1 MEPKKTGGRKS
12 TIVEYSE
19 KLTEALELI
28 LYKRLTSGEFRT
40 TFSKMYG
47 VSERTADSTWKR
59 CKDIIAER
67 FKEEQGV
74 LIEQQVERYFDLL
87 IRARQDGNKRVERE
101 TLDSISKLY
110 GLDAVKKI
118 DITTDGNPISVNII
132 LNND

>member
-87 IRARQDGNKRVERE
+87 VRARQDGNKRVERE

>member
-1 MEPKKTGGRKS
+1 MAKVSTGGRKS

-19 KLTEALELI
+19 KLTEALELM
-28 LYKRLTSGEFRT
+28 LYKRLTSGEFRV

-47 VSERTADSTWKR
+47 VSERTADATWKR

-87 IRARQDGNKRVERE
+87 VRARQDNNKRVERE
-101 TLDSISKLY
+101 VLDSITKLY
-110 GLDAVKKI
+110 GLESPKKV
-118 DITTDGNPISVNII
+118 DVTSNGEQISLNII
-132 LNND
+132 LDKD

>member
-1 MEPKKTGGRKS
+1 MAKVASGGRKS

-28 LYKRLTSGEFRT
+28 LYKRLTSGEFRV
-40 TFSKMYG
+40 TFSKMYD
-47 VSERTADSTWKR
+47 VSERTADATWKK

-87 IRARQDGNKRVERE
+87 FRARQDNNKRVERE
-101 TLDSISKLY
+101 VLDSISKLY
-110 GLDAVKKI
+110 GLEQPKKI
-118 DITTDGNPISVNII
+118 DLTSNGENISVNII
-132 LNND
+132 LNNE

>member
-28 LYKRLTSGEFRT
+28 LYQRLTSGEFRT